1 MLVIA
6 GTIRIDP
13 ANWDKA
19 VAAAK
24 EMMVE
29 THKEPGCHAYE
40 FSGDLNQPGVFRL
53 FEEWESEEA
62 LAAHFKAPHMKVFQK
77 AIGEVGVKEMDLK
90 RYEVSSAGPLRP

>member
-6 GTIRIDP
+6 GQIRIDA

-24 EMMVE
+24 EMMTE

-40 FSGDLNQPGVFRL
+40 FSADLNEPGVFRL
-53 FEEWESEEA
+53 FEEWESEDA
-62 LAAHFKAPHMKVFQK
+62 LAAHFKAPHMAVFRKV
-77 AIGEVGVKEMDLK
+77 IGEVGVVGMDLK

>member
-6 GTIRIDP
+6 GSIRIDP
-13 ANWDKA
+13 AHWDRA

-24 EMMVE
+24 EMMTE

-40 FSGDLNQPGVFRL
+40 FSADLNEPGVFRL
-53 FEEWESEEA
+53 FEEWESEAA

-77 AIGEVGVKEMDLK
+77 VIGEVGVQAMDLK